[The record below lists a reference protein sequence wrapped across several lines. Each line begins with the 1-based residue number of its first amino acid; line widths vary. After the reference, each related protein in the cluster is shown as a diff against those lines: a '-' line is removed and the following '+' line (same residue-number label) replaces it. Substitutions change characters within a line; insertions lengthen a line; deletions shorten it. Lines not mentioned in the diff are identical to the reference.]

1 MKITVITPTYNRA
14 KLLPETIK
22 SVLAQ
27 NFVDFEYLILDDGST
42 DDTRFVVEHFLNDS
56 RVKYYYHD
64 NAGEAESVNWGWS
77 LASGEY
83 FTQVNSDD
91 PVYPHFLKTMVAALD
106 QHPDAVLAYPDFH
119 FINDRGE
126 IISTTKGRDWDFL
139 RNLAEFSC
147 EAACPGSMIRRS
159 AFCDL
164 LKLKRRGFLHI
175 NDVEM
180 YWNLALRGDF
190 LHVPHVL
197 TTWRVHD
204 GQISSERYKCIP
216 ECEEWFNNYFSQ
228 SNIPENV
235 LDLKKQVRH
244 SLCSYFVQLIESA
257 PLSSQ
262 EKTRLSKQY
271 KREMARLCYD
281 FSCLHVGDNDVIG
294 GKFNGHDLHFYLKN
308 KNISAQH
315 IVCTKYSSD
324 EDTFQIFSRESE
336 SYFKELIHSHCFLN
350 ADILHLHLMH
360 NTPFNLAYLPFL
372 SLLKPVVWTLHD
384 PWAFGGHCVYP
395 GECDKWMRHCCD
407 CQYLQTHFALD
418 RDTSALEFF
427 LKKQSIQQSN
437 IHAIVASSWMLD
449 RVSRS
454 PIWEGK
460 TLHHVPF
467 GINQERFRPCNIVE
481 AKLKL
486 GLDSNRPVLFAR
498 AQRNFKG
505 IEVLRSALRH
515 ISQFMSIELLVVG
528 EDGLLNDLPSNVRQ
542 HEYGWLNDDDKLI
555 SLYQACDIFLM
566 PSEQEAFGMMAI
578 EAMSCGKVVLALD
591 VESSSLPEVINA
603 PYCGIAVSRDSYSEE
618 LLRLLRSPEEILW
631 RSEQCL
637 AFAKKEY
644 GYEIY
649 VSRIINVYRIAM
661 DNFCLT
667 EDAKLVLD
675 QLCVYSPYDYANRL
689 ELLGGLEPS
698 KSVGYFKRCQNYYKK
713 NGFNRTVRKAI
724 QNVCSKIKRDFLNE
738 I

>member
-1 MKITVITPTYNRA
+1 MKVTVITPTYNRA
-14 KLLPETIK
+14 KFLPETIK
-22 SVLAQ
+22 SVLKQDFA
-27 NFVDFEYLILDDGST
+27 DFEYLILDDGST
-42 DDTRFVVEHFLNDS
+42 DDTRFVVEHFLEDS

-64 NAGEAESVNWGWS
+64 NAGEAETVNWGWS

-91 PVYPHFLKTMVAALD
+91 PVYPHFLKTMVNALD
-106 QHPDAVLAYPDFH
+106 QHSDAVLAYPDFD

-126 IISTTKGRDWDFL
+126 IISTTKGRDWNFL

-216 ECEEWFNNYFSQ
+216 ECEEWFVNYFSQ
-228 SNIPENV
+228 KNIRDNV
-235 LDLKKQVRH
+235 LAIKDNVRY
-244 SLCSYFVQLIESA
+244 SLCSYFVQLIEAA
-257 PLSSQ
+257 PLSLV
-262 EKTRLSKQY
+262 EKERLAKPY
-271 KREMARLCYD
+271 KREMGQICHD
-281 FSCLHVGDNDVIG
+281 FSCLHVGDNDIVG
-294 GKFNGHDLHFYLKN
+294 GKFNGHDLHYYLKN
-308 KNISAQH
+308 KNILAQH
-315 IVCTKYSSD
+315 IVCSKCSSD
-324 EDTFQIFSRESE
+324 EDTFQIFSRESD
-336 SYFKELIHSHCFLN
+336 SYFRELIQSHCFLN

-384 PWAFGGHCVYP
+384 PWVFGGHCVYP
-395 GECDKWMRHCCD
+395 GECEKWMQYCCD

-418 RDTSALEFF
+418 SDTSALNFF
-427 LKKQSIQQSN
+427 LKKQSVQQSN

-449 RVSRS
+449 RVSKS
-454 PIWEGK
+454 PIWNGK
-460 TLHHVPF
+460 TIHHVPF
-467 GINQERFRPCNIVE
+467 GINQERFRPSNIVD

-486 GLDSNRPVLFAR
+486 GLDPKRPVLFAR

-505 IEVLRSALRH
+505 VEVLRSALNYVAH
-515 ISQFMSIELLVVG
+515 FMPFELLVVG
-528 EDGLLNDLPSNVRQ
+528 EDGLLNGLPSNVRP
-542 HEYGWLNDDDKLI
+542 HEYGWISDDDKLI

-578 EAMSCGKVVLALD
+578 EAMSCGKVVLALN
-591 VESSSLPEVINA
+591 VNTSSLPGVINA
-603 PYCGIAVSRDSYSEE
+603 PDCGVAVSKEDYSGE
-618 LLRLLRSPEEILW
+618 LLRLLRSPEEILS
-631 RSEQCL
+631 RGDQCL

-644 GYEIY
+644 NYETY
-649 VSRIINVYRIAM
+649 VSRIVNVYRQVI
-661 DNFCLT
+661 
-667 EDAKLVLD
+667 EDFHLSEESRLVLR
-675 QLCVYSPYDYANRL
+675 QLSSHVPDYLSDGSETSSFFVRH
-689 ELLGGLEPS
+689 
-698 KSVGYFKRCQNYYKK
+698 KSFGYVKRCSAYYKK
-713 NGFNRTVRKAI
+713 YGFNSTIKKIVQKVR
-724 QNVCSKIKRDFLNE
+724 SKMKSELF
-738 I
+738 